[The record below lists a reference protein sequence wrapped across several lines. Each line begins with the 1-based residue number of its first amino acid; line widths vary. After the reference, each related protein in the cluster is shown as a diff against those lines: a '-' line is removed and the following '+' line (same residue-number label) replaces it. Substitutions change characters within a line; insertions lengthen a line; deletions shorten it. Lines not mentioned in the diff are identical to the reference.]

1 MEAGGERTVSGKN
14 SDVRRVGEVVC
25 PSAASRRKRRSRGSC
40 TREGEEG
47 GARYHAGDVLCAS
60 GFMATAGG
68 VRGGASRGAAAAAI
82 TRWGGAVGGV
92 RGGAARWAAY
102 GVGRPAAGSGLGI

>member
-1 MEAGGERTVSGKN
+1 MACGG
-14 SDVRRVGEVVC
+14 RRRAHGVGEELGRA
-25 PSAASRRKRRSRGSC
+25 AASRRKRRSRGSC

-68 VRGGASRGAAAAAI
+68 VQ
-82 TRWGGAVGGV
+82 GGAVRLTSV
-92 RGGAARWAAY
+92 SP
-102 GVGRPAAGSGLGI
+102 VGIELQATDNRIN

>member
-1 MEAGGERTVSGKN
+1 MACGG
-14 SDVRRVGEVVC
+14 RRRAHGVGEELGRA
-25 PSAASRRKRRSRGSC
+25 AASRRKRRSRGSC

-68 VRGGASRGAAAAAI
+68 VRGGASRGAAAAVI

-92 RGGAARWAAY
+92 RGRAAGG
-102 GVGRPAAGSGLGI
+102 GVGVRDLEIWGIWGFRGARSYLA